1 MKTDE
6 AITRARL
13 LLDALDQQLSA
24 ASGVEAEDARERVAV
39 LSFGLT
45 ALLEQLGAGEAVN
58 DQGASGE
65 RERPMVQ
72 LHEAFSAGQDRRA
85 VVAQFA
91 ARWFVLT
98 GFTTA
103 PLSTYGVLGP
113 YDHAR
118 EARGHALQMHNE
130 AVGVSLWA
138 MQKVVEA

>member
-1 MKTDE
+1 MNTHD
-6 AITRARL
+6 AIARARA
-13 LLDALDQQLSA
+13 LLDALDQQLTA
-24 ASGVEAEDARERVAV
+24 ASGAEADEARDRVAV

-58 DQGASGE
+58 DQGAAV
-65 RERPMVQ
+65 RQERPMVQ

-98 GFTTA
+98 GFTSA

-118 EARGHALQMHNE
+118 DARSHALRMHNE